1 MRASDIN
8 IFVGVGAFAV
18 AMLYFYVLLLSILV
32 TYWGLLP
39 WWVVAAGWVL
49 LFVVLYG
56 EKYVKQKTGVSV
68 AFLLLG

>member
-56 EKYVKQKTGVSV
+56 EKYVRQKTGVSV